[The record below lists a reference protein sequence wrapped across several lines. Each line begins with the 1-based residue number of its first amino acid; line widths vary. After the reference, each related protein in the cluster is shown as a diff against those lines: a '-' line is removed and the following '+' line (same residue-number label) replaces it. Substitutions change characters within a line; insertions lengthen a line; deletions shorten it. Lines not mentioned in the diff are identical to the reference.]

1 MLIGNETSTPVS
13 RTARE
18 PRAAAIAADAVL
30 PDDIVPSGRLS
41 AHPRVAL
48 LTGVTGFLG
57 RYVARELLR
66 TTALTLVCIVRAE
79 SATLARA
86 RVAAAL
92 AAVGVSASELDA
104 RIEVQPGDV
113 AATGLGLSQ
122 QSYAALACR
131 VDIVYHCAAEV
142 NWARSYRQL
151 RRTNVFGTLE
161 LIRFACLGR
170 SKHLSFVSTI
180 AVCYARNGPER
191 IDEHTD
197 MLPHVEHMPLGY
209 AQSKCV
215 AESLL
220 AAAAER
226 GLPVT
231 VLRPALISGDT
242 VTGESNLGD
251 LIAALI
257 EGCAAVGSAIDVDWL
272 MDCVPVDFV
281 ARVLACLPTV
291 GHGGLR
297 VLHLAHDRAR
307 HWREV
312 VLWMHLYGQPMKL
325 VSTREWIDRAFTRGG
340 ADHTR
345 LRGYRR
351 FFQGMGPDTL
361 AMRPFET
368 YLAPQQLRIDG
379 SRTTGLLERLGLTI
393 PPLDAPLLQR
403 YFAHYGTAGLF
414 QCNAGRAPT
423 QAPMSAAAFTFLLR
437 RRWRRP
443 ALEVTSAMLEPFASA
458 NGVLNE
464 ISSIRLGGHVGLTR
478 YRLCVRRPGSR
489 RPLDLAVLVKTK
501 APDLAMQ
508 RITVDLAALCDER
521 LAALFE
527 RFQGDLG
534 LTRSHQRELALYEIA
549 DARLRR
555 HTPRCYGTLSDEAQQ
570 TWSVVLEYVDGAQR
584 EIGQRIDWTE
594 AAVEAAVRG
603 AAAIHAIWYGRQD
616 ALRAMPWLAPE
627 PSLARMRE
635 MEPLWR
641 ALHDYAARWFREWGG
656 DELHVLHGE
665 LIDTLGD
672 WWAQLEALPRT
683 LVHNDF
689 NPRNLTLRRAA
700 TGLRLCAFDWELAGI
715 GVPQHDFAEL
725 LCFVGAGLDAVRLAQ
740 LLGLHR
746 QCLERESGCEI
757 DASQWHA
764 GFRLSLQHLLVNR
777 LPMYALIHRFRP
789 QSFLPQVVRN
799 WLHLYRLT

>member
-1 MLIGNETSTPVS
+1 MVIWEDPPLPK
-13 RTARE
+13 
-18 PRAAAIAADAVL
+18 L
-30 PDDIVPSGRLS
+30 PDLNWGL
-41 AHPRVAL
+41 
-48 LTGVTGFLG
+48 
-57 RYVARELLR
+57 YVRE
-66 TTALTLVCIVRAE
+66 
-79 SATLARA
+79 
-86 RVAAAL
+86 
-92 AAVGVSASELDA
+92 G
-104 RIEVQPGDV
+104 G
-113 AATGLGLSQ
+113 
-122 QSYAALACR
+122 
-131 VDIVYHCAAEV
+131 
-142 NWARSYRQL
+142 
-151 RRTNVFGTLE
+151 
-161 LIRFACLGR
+161 
-170 SKHLSFVSTI
+170 
-180 AVCYARNGPER
+180 
-191 IDEHTD
+191 EH
-197 MLPHVEHMPLGY
+197 
-209 AQSKCV
+209 S
-215 AESLL
+215 
-220 AAAAER
+220 
-226 GLPVT
+226 
-231 VLRPALISGDT
+231 
-242 VTGESNLGD
+242 
-251 LIAALI
+251 
-257 EGCAAVGSAIDVDWL
+257 
-272 MDCVPVDFV
+272 
-281 ARVLACLPTV
+281 
-291 GHGGLR
+291 
-297 VLHLAHDRAR
+297 
-307 HWREV
+307 
-312 VLWMHLYGQPMKL
+312 
-325 VSTREWIDRAFTRGG
+325 
-340 ADHTR
+340 
-345 LRGYRR
+345 
-351 FFQGMGPDTL
+351 
-361 AMRPFET
+361 
-368 YLAPQQLRIDG
+368 
-379 SRTTGLLERLGLTI
+379 
-393 PPLDAPLLQR
+393 PLD
-403 YFAHYGTAGLF
+403 
-414 QCNAGRAPT
+414 
-423 QAPMSAAAFTFLLR
+423 
-437 RRWRRP
+437 
-443 ALEVTSAMLEPFASA
+443 
-458 NGVLNE
+458 
-464 ISSIRLGGHVGLTR
+464 
-478 YRLCVRRPGSR
+478 
-489 RPLDLAVLVKTK
+489 
-501 APDLAMQ
+501 
-508 RITVDLAALCDER
+508 
-521 LAALFE
+521 
-527 RFQGDLG
+527 
-534 LTRSHQRELALYEIA
+534 EIA